1 PALFRSLPSVLILSI
16 PGSTPLGPSAF
27 PVVFSFAG
35 SCSPSILFPGSFLLC
50 LRLPPRFSLVNSF
63 FSLFS
68 SLLCFLLILSPHSVP
83 FFLLSTF
90 LPVYPGLPP
99 GPHFP
104 SRVGVPNASDPS
116 PLLSRPHWG
125 PPDPGVSNE
134 TSSLETERFEEL
146 PLCSCRMEA
155 PKIQRLS
162 EAARNHCM
170 ATESADGELSGCGSS
185 IVKRETMRPSSR
197 VPLMVLC
204 ETHRARMV
212 KHHCCPGCGYFCTAG
227 TFLEC
232 HPDFRVTHRFHKSC
246 MSQLNGMIFCPHCGE
261 DASEAQEITIAR
273 AEAPTPAPRPTGQ
286 EPPDTPGRADTSQP
300 RSPAGAQCGNG
311 VPGGGGGIST
321 LGLGPGL
328 GREQLE
334 KALIIHEAERRKKLR
349 FHPRQLYLSVKQGE
363 LQKVVLMLL
372 DNLDPNFQSDQQS
385 KRTPLH
391 AAAQKGHLEIC
402 HVLLQ
407 AGANINAV
415 DKMRRT
421 PLMEAVVSN
430 QVETARYIV
439 RRGGCVYS
447 KDGST
452 CLHHAAKCGNLAM
465 VSLLLATGQVD
476 VNAQDNGGWTPI
488 IWAAEHKHIEVIR
501 LLLTRGADVTLTDNE
516 ENICL
521 HWASFTGSAEIA
533 EVLLNAQ
540 CNLHAVNF
548 HGDTPLHIA
557 ARESYHDC
565 VMLFLSRGA
574 DPEVRNKEGDCPVDL
589 TLENSEVWFALQ
601 LNRKIRQGI
610 LNRAMRTERI
620 ISRDVARGYEN
631 VPIPCVNAVDNE
643 PCPEDYKYISE
654 NCETST
660 MNIDRNITHLQ
671 HCTCQ
676 DDCSSSNCLCGQLSI
691 RCWYDKDGRLLQE
704 FNKIEPPLI
713 FECNQACTCWRNCK
727 NRVVQSGIK
736 VRLQL
741 YRTAKMGWGV
751 RALQTIPQGTFIC
764 EYVGELIS
772 DAEADVREDD
782 SYLFDLDNKD
792 GEVYCI
798 DARYYGNVSRF
809 INHLCEP
816 NIIPVRVF
824 MVHQDLRFPRIAFF
838 SSRDIRAGE
847 ELGFDYGDRF
857 WDIKSKYFTCQCG
870 AEKCKHSAEAIAMEQ
885 SRLARLEAHPE
896 LLPDGGGLPLL
907 GP

>member
-1 PALFRSLPSVLILSI
+1 MRWPLPSR
-16 PGSTPLGPSAF
+16 PRPPLPDHAPTRGPA
-27 PVVFSFAG
+27 PHGAPPAG
-35 SCSPSILFPGSFLLC
+35 PAGALG
-50 LRLPPRFSLVNSF
+50 
-63 FSLFS
+63 
-68 SLLCFLLILSPHSVP
+68 
-83 FFLLSTF
+83 
-90 LPVYPGLPP
+90 GLE
-99 GPHFP
+99 
-104 SRVGVPNASDPS
+104 A
-116 PLLSRPHWG
+116 
-125 PPDPGVSNE
+125 
-134 TSSLETERFEEL
+134 ERFEEL

-155 PKIQRLS
+155 PKVERGG
-162 EAARNHCM
+162 EGARGLCM
-170 ATESADGELSGCGSS
+170 ATESVDGQ
-185 IVKRETMRPSSR
+185 
-197 VPLMVLC
+197 
-204 ETHRARMV
+204 
-212 KHHCCPGCGYFCTAG
+212 G

-232 HPDFRVTHRFHKSC
+232 HPDVRIGHRFHRGC
-246 MSQLNGMIFCPHCGE
+246 VSQLNGMIFCPHCGE
-261 DASEAQEITIAR
+261 DASEAQEVTGAPAPLTPPFNPLLAHGCGGRAR
-273 AEAPTPAPRPTGQ
+273 AGRPPRIPGPSPSTARGGRRWPCPRGGALSARGLAPGPAR
-286 EPPDTPGRADTSQP
+286 D
-300 RSPAGAQCGNG
+300 
-311 VPGGGGGIST
+311 
-321 LGLGPGL
+321 L
-328 GREQLE
+328 LE
-334 KALIIHEAERRKKLR
+334 KALVGQEAERRKKLR
-349 FHPRQLYLSVKQGE
+349 FHPRQLYVSVKQGE

-372 DNLDPNFQSDQQS
+372 DNLDPNFQSDAQS

-391 AAAQKGHLEIC
+391 AAAQKGYLEIC
-402 HVLLQ
+402 HLLLQ
-407 AGANINAV
+407 AGANINAT
-415 DKMRRT
+415 DKLRRT
-421 PLMEAVVSN
+421 PLMEAVAN
-430 QVETARYIV
+430 NHVEAARYMV

-452 CLHHAAKCGNLAM
+452 CLHHAAKNGNLEM
-465 VSLLLATGQVD
+465 VDLLLSTGQVD

-501 LLLTRGADVTLTDNE
+501 RLLTRGADVTLTDNE

-540 CNLHAVNF
+540 CDLHAVNF

-565 VMLFLSRGA
+565 VILFLSRGA
-574 DPEVRNKEGDCPVDL
+574 DPEVRNKEGDSPLDL
-589 TLENSEVWFALQ
+589 TLEHSEVWVALQ
-601 LNRKIRQGI
+601 LNRKLRQGAAGRP
-610 LNRAMRTERI
+610 LHTERI

-631 VPIPCVNAVDNE
+631 VPIPCVNGVDEE
-643 PCPEDYKYISE
+643 PCPDDYKYIAE

-660 MNIDRNITHLQ
+660 MNIDHNITHLQ

-713 FECNQACTCWRNCK
+713 FECNQACTCWRSCK

-751 RALQTIPQGTFIC
+751 RALQAIPPGTFIC

-809 INHLCEP
+809 INHLCDP

-824 MVHQDLRFPRIAFF
+824 MLHQDLRFPRIAFF
-838 SSRDIRAGE
+838 SSRAIRPGE

-857 WDIKSKYFTCQCG
+857 WDIKSKYFPCQCG
-870 AEKCKHSAEAIAMEQ
+870 SEKCKHSAEAGGG
-885 SRLARLEAHPE
+885 RGDPPE
-896 LLPDGGGLPLL
+896 LLPPLL
-907 GP
+907 ALPPP

>member
-1 PALFRSLPSVLILSI
+1 
-16 PGSTPLGPSAF
+16 
-27 PVVFSFAG
+27 
-35 SCSPSILFPGSFLLC
+35 
-50 LRLPPRFSLVNSF
+50 
-63 FSLFS
+63 
-68 SLLCFLLILSPHSVP
+68 
-83 FFLLSTF
+83 
-90 LPVYPGLPP
+90 
-99 GPHFP
+99 
-104 SRVGVPNASDPS
+104 
-116 PLLSRPHWG
+116 
-125 PPDPGVSNE
+125 
-134 TSSLETERFEEL
+134 
-146 PLCSCRMEA
+146 
-155 PKIQRLS
+155 
-162 EAARNHCM
+162 M
-170 ATESADGELSGCGSS
+170 ATESVDGELLGCNAA
-185 IVKRETMRPSSR
+185 ILKRETMRPSSR
-197 VPLMVLC
+197 VALMVLC
-204 ETHRARMV
+204 EAHRAPMV

-232 HPDFRVTHRFHKSC
+232 HPDFRVAHRFHKAC
-246 MSQLNGMIFCPHCGE
+246 VSQLNGMVFCPHCGE
-261 DASEAQEITIAR
+261 DASEAQEVTIPRGDGGTPPIGTA
-273 AEAPTPAPRPTGQ
+273 APAL
-286 EPPDTPGRADTSQP
+286 PPLAHDAPGRADTSQP
-300 RSPAGAQCGNG
+300 SARMRGHGEPRRPPCDPLADTIDSSGPSLTLPNG
-311 VPGGGGGIST
+311 GCLSAV
-321 LGLGPGL
+321 GLPPGPG
-328 GREQLE
+328 REALE
-334 KALIIHEAERRKKLR
+334 KALVIQESERRKKLR

-363 LQKVVLMLL
+363 LQKVILMLL

-391 AAAQKGHLEIC
+391 AAAQKGSVEIC

-415 DKMRRT
+415 DKQQRT
-421 PLMEAVVSN
+421 PLMEAVVN
-430 QVETARYIV
+430 NHLEVARYMV
-439 RRGGCVYS
+439 QLGGCVYS
-447 KDGST
+447 KEEDGST
-452 CLHHAAKCGNLAM
+452 CLHHAAKIGNLEM
-465 VSLLLATGQVD
+465 VSLLLSTGQVD
-476 VNAQDNGGWTPI
+476 VNAQDSGGWTPI
-488 IWAAEHKHIEVIR
+488 IWAAEHKHIDVIR
-501 LLLTRGADVTLTDNE
+501 MLLTRGADVTLTDNE

-521 HWASFTGSAEIA
+521 HWASFTGSAAIA

-540 CNLHAVNF
+540 CDLHAVNY

-565 VMLFLSRGA
+565 VLLFLSRGA
-574 DPEVRNKEGDCPVDL
+574 NPELRNKEGDTAWDL
-589 TLENSEVWFALQ
+589 TPERSDVWFALQ
-601 LNRKIRQGI
+601 LNRKLRLGVG
-610 LNRAMRTERI
+610 NRAVRTEKI
-620 ISRDVARGYEN
+620 ICRDVARGYEN
-631 VPIPCVNAVDNE
+631 VPIPCVNGVDGE

-671 HCTCQ
+671 HCTCV

-713 FECNQACTCWRNCK
+713 FECNQACSCWRSCK

-798 DARYYGNVSRF
+798 DARYYGNISRF
-809 INHLCEP
+809 INHLCDP

-824 MVHQDLRFPRIAFF
+824 MLHQDLRFPRIAFF
-838 SSRDIRAGE
+838 SSRDIRTGE

-870 AEKCKHSAEAIAMEQ
+870 SEKCKHSAEAIALEQ
-885 SRLARLEAHPE
+885 SRLARLDPHPE
-896 LLPDGGGLPLL
+896 LLPDLSSLP
-907 GP
+907 PINT